1 MKKTIF
7 IVLALVAFAAQFAG
21 ADTLSAIGLPHQI
34 ADILFVGGA
43 SMAFVFPVTTDQTGM
58 VIAYKNK
65 ELVAD
70 RAMPIKNSLSD
81 SLSFKWFERNLAD
94 GFTVPSTLVGRGGRP
109 NSVAFNG
116 AEKSGTAFAYGLESP
131 VTQED
136 IDEAGK
142 NVENLVTN
150 RLQSLINL
158 VLLDREIRVAAIVQN
173 ASNYLGSQVAAT
185 AAGDKFTLDTANP
198 LKYILGKLDSA
209 IVRPNKVGM
218 GAGAWN
224 ALRVH
229 PSIVKAVHG
238 NAGDSGAATR
248 QQIAELLEVG
258 EIIVGSGFVNT
269 AKRGQT
275 PIFTRCWGNHLWAHY
290 EEPLADAQEG
300 LAWGMTVQ
308 VGDRYSKTVE
318 DPHLGLKGGFWCK
331 AGAYQAEIVTGTGA
345 GVLLT
350 DVV

>member
-1 MKKTIF
+1 MKKTVF

-21 ADTLSAIGLPHQI
+21 ADTLSAIGLPQQV
-34 ADILFVGGA
+34 ADILFMGGV
-43 SMAFVFPVTTDQTGM
+43 SMAFVFPVTTEQTGM

-70 RAMPIKNSLSD
+70 RAMPIKTSLSKQ
-81 SLSFKWFERNLAD
+81 LSFKWFARNLAD
-94 GFTVPSTLVGRGGRP
+94 GFTVPSTLVGRASRP
-109 NSVAFNG
+109 NSVNFSG
-116 AEKSGTAFAYGLESP
+116 DEKTASALAYGLESA

-136 IDEAGK
+136 MDEAGDS
-142 NVENLVTN
+142 VENLVTN

-173 ASNYLGSQVAAT
+173 SSNYLTSQVVST
-185 AAGDKFTLDTANP
+185 AAGDKFSLDSANP
-198 LKYILGKLDSA
+198 LKYILGKLDNA

-248 QQIAELLEVG
+248 QQVAELLEVN
-258 EIIVGSGFVNT
+258 EIVVGSGFVNT
-269 AKRGQT
+269 AKRGQSPT
-275 PIFTRCWGNHLWAHY
+275 FVRCWGNHLWGHY
-290 EEPLADAQEG
+290 EEPLADAKEG

-308 VGDRYSKTVE
+308 VGDRFAKTIE
-318 DPHLGLKGGFWCK
+318 DPHMGLKGGFICK
-331 AGAYQAEIVTGTGA
+331 AGVYQGEIVTGPGA
-345 GVLLT
+345 GILLT